1 DPDLPRSGA
10 ESDSPATGECEKLN
24 SMTSQLL
31 QDEQLHQKNI
41 EALIESM
48 NRLEKKYGEGSI
60 SRTQF
65 DAVTDQMNKMIQG
78 LLNKICTQEKDW
90 GCILERLTAEME
102 CKLDRIEL
110 DPLKKQLEDRWKS
123 IRKQLLKQKGFEHE
137 GAAGLK
143 KQLISHFH
151 CLSCDRPLDIKMPC
165 SPNIISLP
173 MPTYPISGYRPQRFD
188 IDQPLRRS
196 RGERIADL
204 MDNFPT
210 SARSCGGSH
219 TLTYPRHRRCPKVY
233 DYHPTM
239 VQDEDHNTKWED
251 TTLSLADTLPPK
263 ARTNCKLPSIGGKD
277 VNKCKPAHCPSQKS
291 SSTRLGSGQSHSAQ
305 VPTFPQQG
313 FAMPEQIASSVEHE
327 CQCMTDPSLP
337 CPCAGS
343 QTSSGQPSLLCP
355 SADSQPKE
363 TLEIHMDTSGG
374 QSSPVKPVNI

>member
-1 DPDLPRSGA
+1 MESGA
-10 ESDSPATGECEKLN
+10 MVGWTTDRAQPR
-24 SMTSQLL
+24 
-31 QDEQLHQKNI
+31 
-41 EALIESM
+41 AL
-48 NRLEKKYGEGSI
+48 
-60 SRTQF
+60 
-65 DAVTDQMNKMIQG
+65 
-78 LLNKICTQEKDW
+78 
-90 GCILERLTAEME
+90 LERNITCMQRLHSNL
-102 CKLDRIEL
+102 CRQIERV
-110 DPLKKQLEDRWKS
+110 QNHF
-123 IRKQLLKQKGFEHE
+123 KGSVKAVSPF
-137 GAAGLK
+137 
-143 KQLISHFH
+143 I
-151 CLSCDRPLDIKMPC
+151 RPLLHIGCPVATSPPRKAYESIIK
-165 SPNIISLP
+165 S
-173 MPTYPISGYRPQRFD
+173 
-188 IDQPLRRS
+188 
-196 RGERIADL
+196 ERIADL